1 MSAAISHIGSNRT
14 PNLTHRVVGFVEHLR
29 LNGFKLGPGETRA
42 TLTEIMLKSTGDKN
56 LDHCKMKALL
66 TGSKQEWDS
75 FDELFASYWMGKG
88 KTRQHLQNSSNS
100 SQTQKNLPRAW
111 RDHLGMDDGDGN
123 TPQIESTDA
132 THPGQTASGRLVAV
146 DQKSLYKIDLRQF
159 VDPTEIAE
167 AEALAL
173 KLASAIRY
181 RLSRRYYNSKKTSRL
196 DMRRTIRAN
205 LKYGGTPIDLRFKS
219 TPQQPVRII
228 VFLDVSGSM
237 QHYSRFF
244 LQFVKGLVCQWAQT
258 DAYLFHTKL
267 VRVTDAVR
275 DKNSMRA
282 MTRLSLMADGF
293 GGGTKL
299 GDCLEVFNHQ
309 YAKKTLNS
317 RSIVM
322 IFSDGYEV
330 GTPENL
336 CIQLGKIK
344 KRARRLVWLNPLL
357 GWQNYQPVTAAMN
370 AALPFIDHFAVAN
383 TLESLAAIET
393 DLVRL

>member
-1 MSAAISHIGSNRT
+1 MSAVIANLGLHKTSKLT
-14 PNLTHRVVGFVEHLR
+14 PRVIGFVEHLR
-29 LNGFKLGPGETRA
+29 LNGFKLGPGETHA
-42 TLTEIMLKSTGDKN
+42 TLTEIMAKTTGDNN
-56 LDHCKMKALL
+56 LDRLKMKSLL
-66 TGSKQEWDS
+66 TGSKQEWDN

-88 KTRQHLQNSSNS
+88 KIRQQLQSPNKAMQ
-100 SQTQKNLPRAW
+100 SQKSLPRAW
-111 RDHLGMDDGDGN
+111 RDHLGMDDGGGN
-123 TPQIESTDA
+123 TPQIESAESTK
-132 THPGQTASGRLVAV
+132 PGQSTSGKLVAV
-146 DQKSLYKIDLRQF
+146 DQKSFYKIDLRQF

-173 KLASAIRY
+173 RLASAIRY
-181 RLSRRYYNSKKTSRL
+181 RLSRRYYHSKKTSRL

-205 LKYGGTPIDLRFKS
+205 MKYGGTPIDLRFKS

-275 DKNSMRA
+275 DKNSLRA

-293 GGGTKL
+293 GGGTRL
-299 GDCLEVFNHQ
+299 GDCLDVFNRQ
-309 YAKKTLNS
+309 YAKKTLNG

-357 GWQNYQPVTAAMN
+357 GWKNYRPVTAAMN

-393 DLVRL
+393 DLIRL

>member
-1 MSAAISHIGSNRT
+1 MSAALSNT
-14 PNLTHRVVGFVEHLR
+14 GLQKTSNLTRRVIGFVEHLR
-29 LNGFKLGPGETRA
+29 LNGFKLGPGEIRA
-42 TLTEIMLKSTGDKN
+42 TLTEIMLKTTGDKN
-56 LDHCKMKALL
+56 LDRLKMKALL

-75 FDELFASYWMGKG
+75 FDELFASYWTGKG
-88 KTRQHLQNSSNS
+88 KTRQQLKNSSTS
-100 SQTQKNLPRAW
+100 SRSPRNLPRAW

-123 TPQIESTDA
+123 TPQIESAEVTRPD
-132 THPGQTASGRLVAV
+132 QDASGRLVAV
-146 DQKSLYKIDLRQF
+146 DQKSLQKIDLRQF

-181 RLSRRYYNSKKTSRL
+181 RLSRRYHNSQKASRL
-196 DMRRTIRAN
+196 DMRRTIHAN
-205 LKYGGTPIDLRFKS
+205 LKYGGTPIDLRFRS

-275 DKNSMRA
+275 DKNSLRA

-293 GGGTKL
+293 GGGTRL
-299 GDCLEVFNHQ
+299 GDCLDVFNRQ
-309 YAKKTLNS
+309 YAKKTLNG

-330 GTPENL
+330 GAPKNL
-336 CIQLGKIK
+336 CIQLEKIK

-383 TLESLAAIET
+383 TLESLAAIEA